1 MQNLKEILQSGQLVP
16 FLGMG
21 VFKGTV
27 ASDGSTLPYDS
38 DSMVLALNNG
48 RAMSPRLM
56 YEYSR
61 AAMSL
66 EQRKGREF
74 IVQMTNH
81 IYASKQYEIPN
92 VYKKLKDIQPK
103 YLIDTN
109 LDDSSCKVYKDV
121 EHFMITGV
129 SRIMADYDRFIVY
142 KYDPQS
148 QIYNKI
154 DKELLNDSMPILFKP
169 MGCMIPNKDFIVS
182 DADFV
187 DWLTEA
193 MGGYAIPPFLKKYK
207 QGKSYL
213 FLGVDFGRDTFRM
226 VANEITLG
234 LDSGFVFLDKP
245 QDELTKKEKKFIQTH
260 NLEILNAREVLDDYN
275 FLLTH

>member
-1 MQNLKEILQSGQLVP
+1 MQNLKEVLQSGDLVP

-27 ASDGSTLPYDS
+27 TSDGSTLPFDS

-92 VYKKLKDIQPK
+92 VYKKLKEIQPK

-109 LDDSSCKVYKDV
+109 LDDSSCKVYEEV

-142 KYDPQS
+142 KYDLQS
-148 QIYNKI
+148 QTYNKI

-234 LDSGFVFLDKP
+234 LDSGFVLLDKP
-245 QDELTKKEKKFIQTH
+245 KSELTKKENKFIQTH
-260 NLEILNAREVLDDYN
+260 NLQTIEQDLEE
-275 FLLTH
+275 FLKEL